1 MKEQVEAEIGGWKE
15 SWQERIRGAQAK
27 GREAFLEEWKLVLEQ
42 LDETGLLEQDPAP
55 VAPPVCLTQKDVR
68 MVQLAKSAICAGL
81 STLLRVEG
89 LCGADAAELAVAGGF
104 GSYLDVDSAGRIGLL
119 PEELVPRVRVLGN
132 AALSGAAMLLL
143 NRGFIPHSEA
153 LAAGARTV
161 DLSTSA
167 EFMNAYT
174 EGMFF

>member
-1 MKEQVEAEIGGWKE
+1 
-15 SWQERIRGAQAK
+15 
-27 GREAFLEEWKLVLEQ
+27 
-42 LDETGLLEQDPAP
+42 
-55 VAPPVCLTQKDVR
+55 

-89 LCGADAAELAVAGGF
+89 LCGADAAELVVAGGF

-132 AALSGAAMLLL
+132 ALSGAAMLLL
-143 NRGFIPHSEA
+143 NRGFIPRSEA
-153 LAAGARTV
+153 LAARARTV

>member
-1 MKEQVEAEIGGWKE
+1 M
-15 SWQERIRGAQAK
+15 
-27 GREAFLEEWKLVLEQ
+27 
-42 LDETGLLEQDPAP
+42 
-55 VAPPVCLTQKDVR
+55 
-68 MVQLAKSAICAGL
+68 
-81 STLLRVEG
+81 
-89 LCGADAAELAVAGGF
+89 
-104 GSYLDVDSAGRIGLL
+104 
-119 PEELVPRVRVLGN
+119 LGN

-143 NRGFIPHSEA
+143 NRGFIPRSEA

>member
-1 MKEQVEAEIGGWKE
+1 MYKRQ
-15 SWQERIRGAQAK
+15 
-27 GREAFLEEWKLVLEQ
+27 
-42 LDETGLLEQDPAP
+42 EQDPAP

-143 NRGFIPHSEA
+143 NRGFIPRSEA

>member
-1 MKEQVEAEIGGWKE
+1 
-15 SWQERIRGAQAK
+15 
-27 GREAFLEEWKLVLEQ
+27 
-42 LDETGLLEQDPAP
+42 
-55 VAPPVCLTQKDVR
+55 

-81 STLLRVEG
+81 RTLLRVEG

-104 GSYLDVDSAGRIGLL
+104 GSYLDVNSAGRIGLL

-143 NRGFIPHSEA
+143 NRGVIPHSEA

>member
-1 MKEQVEAEIGGWKE
+1 MPKAPSAPGFARCCAWK
-15 SWQERIRGAQAK
+15 GFA
-27 GREAFLEEWKLVLEQ
+27 GR
-42 LDETGLLEQDPAP
+42 T
-55 VAPPVCLTQKDVR
+55 PP
-68 MVQLAKSAICAGL
+68 
-81 STLLRVEG
+81 
-89 LCGADAAELAVAGGF
+89 ELAVAGGF
-104 GSYLDVDSAGRIGLL
+104 GSYLDVNSAGRIGLL
-119 PEELVPRVRVLGN
+119 PEELVPRVRVRGN

-167 EFMNAYT
+167 EFMSAYT